1 MNSLVWELA
10 SVRLE
15 KALTSYCVCVCMW
28 ADIINTGVNDNFFS
42 HSTGSWIESLLSES
56 LLRNHRFK
64 QNDLLDFLCYEYWQ
78 IIHLSFPEAAQCLV
92 ETIYSIFLLMEYRDK
107 LNFYQMDIVI
117 TCISFIPSNLSQDWD
132 YSRCWLSAYSLYFSP
147 Y

>member
-1 MNSLVWELA
+1 MEGREAGVFQAVAFATQNLAITSKIAAFMYQSDICMNSLVWELA

-64 QNDLLDFLCYEYWQ
+64 QNDLLDLLCYEYWQ
-78 IIHLSFPEAAQCLV
+78 IYTSAFLRQHSVLWRLYIL
-92 ETIYSIFLLMEYRDK
+92 YSY
-107 LNFYQMDIVI
+107 
-117 TCISFIPSNLSQDWD
+117 SQNTEIN
-132 YSRCWLSAYSLYFSP
+132 
-147 Y
+147 